1 MMKILTYT
9 AILYFIGVGIAAIEI
24 IIYSK
29 MRKTWVDL
37 ATLSMAFLSWFI
49 VLIDFACHLSR
60 LFDYLGNI
68 TIFDFREK
76 K

>member
-1 MMKILTYT
+1 MKILFY
-9 AILYFIGVGIAAIEI
+9 ISVLYFIGVGIAAVEI
-24 IIYSK
+24 VMYSK
-29 MRKTWVDL
+29 MRKTWVNLSTL
-37 ATLSMAFLSWFI
+37 AMAFLSWII

-60 LFDYLGNI
+60 LLDYLGNI